1 MAGRKAFE
9 ITPELLERVEAHATD
24 GMTKQEIAASLGI
37 HEATLYR
44 KINGNREFCEAI
56 KTGQAKGIAAVTN
69 YLMKSARE
77 GNVTAQIFY
86 LKNRS
91 PTNWNDRYHIEE
103 KRRYVRKDV
112 EITAKMTPQEA
123 AQSYAETLR
132 SGGDLS
138 LISMKRRRKCP
149 NNVSD

>member
-9 ITPELLERVEAHATD
+9 ITPELLERVEAYAHA

-44 KINGNREFCEAI
+44 KINDNREFSEAI
-56 KTGQAKGIAAVTN
+56 KTGQAKGIVAVTN
-69 YLMKSARE
+69 YLMESARK

-91 PTNWNDRYHIEE
+91 PENWKDRQHIDETLRHVKRDVDIND
-103 KRRYVRKDV
+103 
-112 EITAKMTPQEA
+112 KMTPQEA
-123 AQSYAETLR
+123 AQAYADTLR
-132 SGGDLS
+132 SEKGVNVTP
-138 LISMKRRRKCP
+138 MKRQRR
-149 NNVSD
+149 